1 MPEKSKE
8 SRAKTA
14 KAKGTP
20 MVLKASDI
28 GDVGGMS
35 SHAAKKSRGIVG
47 KARTNERS
55 VSSRRAPGE
64 GRTARSE
71 KLVVPEGGASST
83 SRKRTLPA
91 EAAATYRGKT
101 GRSKTV
107 PTEATAAYRRE
118 ERPKRPNNEA
128 AERKEA
134 RSKRGSPVQGRKK
147 APSQMGITRRGGPRK
162 RSNLHGG

>member
-1 MPEKSKE
+1 MPEKSKAV
-8 SRAKTA
+8 RAKTA
-14 KAKGTP
+14 KAKGTS
-20 MVLKASDI
+20 MVVKASDT
-28 GDVGGMS
+28 GAVGAMS

-47 KARTNERS
+47 KTRTTERS

-71 KLVVPEGGASST
+71 KLPVPEGGSSST

-91 EAAATYRGKT
+91 EAAATYRSK
-101 GRSKTV
+101 GRTKAV
-107 PTEATAAYRRE
+107 PTEAAAAYRRE

-128 AERKEA
+128 AERKET

-147 APSQMGITRRGGPRK
+147 APSQMGVTRSGGPRK